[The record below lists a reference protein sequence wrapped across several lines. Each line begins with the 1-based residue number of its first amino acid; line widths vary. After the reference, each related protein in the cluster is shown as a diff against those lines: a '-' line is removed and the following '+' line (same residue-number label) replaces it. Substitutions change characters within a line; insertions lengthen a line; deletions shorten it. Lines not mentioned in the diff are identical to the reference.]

1 MARSILDRFNEKER
15 GELIAR
21 LLKNQSGKS
30 FISGKEIDLRI
41 EQVEVDHIIALD
53 RNGADDESNWA
64 IVIADENSSKGK
76 KDLQLMKYIY
86 DFRIHRDKFINTKRD
101 FTFGDALNEFFPK
114 RFDFICDIKDKNI
127 VLKYKNENKE
137 TMELDYPLII
147 DPLNNNIKS
156 FVGMVP
162 LEIINHDASVN
173 PRSIVDLEL
182 MIEEFYNDNP
192 QLFPSLAIMEKIE
205 DEKYTIMAFDGQHK
219 AAAQLYL
226 RSKYLFL
233 RVFVNVEKAKIK
245 KTNLRAH
252 TVVAQIHFP
261 KLIEDKVG
269 HDLFS
274 IEFEPFIDAN
284 SKAKTSEILF
294 IKQDEIRDEYK
305 KYLNNY
311 YKYNALF
318 DENGERHNILGYV
331 ETITARSKTYPI
343 SYDTLSKTFFKMLYL
358 RPAEEKISVS
368 VNFRNIET
376 ENIWKIMEIFVEKC
390 LKNRFDIDT
399 GIYKIE
405 DKLISDPNS
414 VTDEHLIAYRLCRQA
429 AMVIWVEEFK
439 KALSILLKTK
449 NKYEDA
455 LWSEERVLWA
465 NIDDSDL
472 GIIGK
477 MFTVVRDHK
486 IWREKNNAAIISSL
500 GSTKISDWRNL
511 LLNGKLPGR
520 EDKLFDPL
528 NDTVIFNKAINL

>member
-1 MARSILDRFNEKER
+1 MPRSILDRFNESER
-15 GELIAR
+15 RELIDR
-21 LLKNQSGKS
+21 LLKNQDGKS
-30 FISGKEIDLRI
+30 FISGKDIDLRI

-53 RNGADDESNWA
+53 RNGDDDESNWA
-64 IVIADENSSKGK
+64 VVIASENSSKGK

-86 DFRIHRDKFINTKRD
+86 NFRIHRDMYIKSKRD
-101 FTFGDALNEFFPK
+101 FTFGDALNEIFPK
-114 RFDFICDIKDKNI
+114 RYKFICDIKKDEI
-127 VLKYKNENKE
+127 IIKYKNEKNE
-137 TMELDYPLII
+137 TIELKFPIII
-147 DPLNNNIKS
+147 DPLNKDIKS

-192 QLFPSLAIMEKIE
+192 QLFPSLAIMERIE
-205 DEKYTIMAFDGQHK
+205 GDYYTIMAFDGQHK

-233 RVFVNVEKAKIK
+233 RVFINVEKAKIK

-274 IEFEPFIDAN
+274 IEFVPFIDSYN
-284 SKAKTSEILF
+284 RTKVSEQQF
-294 IKQDEIRDEYK
+294 IKQDEIKDEYRN
-305 KYLNNY
+305 YLSNFY
-311 YKYNALF
+311 RYKALF
-318 DENGERHNILGYV
+318 DDNGERHNILDYV

-358 RPAEEKISVS
+358 RPTEEKLSVS
-368 VNFRNIET
+368 IKYRVIET
-376 ENIWKIMEIFVEKC
+376 ENIWNIMDIFVNKC
-390 LKNRFDIDT
+390 LKNRFNLET

-405 DKLISDPNS
+405 DKLISDQNS
-414 VTDEHLIAYRLCRQA
+414 ITDDHLIAYRICRQA

-439 KALSILLKTK
+439 KALSILLKAK

-455 LWSEERVLWA
+455 LWSKERVLWA
-465 NIDDSDL
+465 NIDDTDL
-472 GIIGK
+472 EIISK
-477 MFTVVRDHK
+477 MFTVIRDHK
-486 IWREKNNAAIISSL
+486 IWKEKNNGAIISSL

-520 EDKLFDPL
+520 EEKLFDPI
-528 NDTVIFNKAINL
+528 NDTIIFNKAIS

>member
-318 DENGERHNILGYV
+318 DENGERHNILDYV

>member
-137 TMELDYPLII
+137 IMELDYPLII

-318 DENGERHNILGYV
+318 DENGERHNILDYV